1 MSSFEGILE
10 TIAGSEIRDK
20 VQLADYLLNILG
32 KIKNLH
38 PEDRKELAEF
48 ADEQVDQLLDRL
60 PHIGGCKEKDMYCAY
75 GMAMAAIYSA
85 VFKNKDDMPPDS
97 VENARELVR
106 MIREAQPIETAA
118 EKIFSQD
125 TVEEAYIDRLLSFAR
140 SSSDEYE
147 RGKVFHCL
155 LDSKDRLSGIT
166 GGAKKRLTSYFEE
179 ELERYL
185 RMEHPD
191 KDALVSWEE
200 AADAARYFP
209 SEKIRQLLTETL
221 ESGHHGIEYY
231 AAETLLDLGAEV
243 PQECI
248 SALAADLEYAVM
260 TRDMLNRYGKLSVFP
275 QEYSAPEYLAK
286 SDMVHWLVYPT
297 ELGKAPDEIEFV
309 GTVRYVFR
317 REEYYIFRFRSDS
330 ANLGDDVRGKWLLG
344 WSAADGGTF
353 SRFEPFEKYEKGSVK
368 KTLANI
374 KRHIIG

>member
-1 MSSFEGILE
+1 
-10 TIAGSEIRDK
+10 
-20 VQLADYLLNILG
+20 
-32 KIKNLH
+32 
-38 PEDRKELAEF
+38 
-48 ADEQVDQLLDRL
+48 
-60 PHIGGCKEKDMYCAY
+60 
-75 GMAMAAIYSA
+75 
-85 VFKNKDDMPPDS
+85 
-97 VENARELVR
+97 
-106 MIREAQPIETAA
+106 
-118 EKIFSQD
+118 
-125 TVEEAYIDRLLSFAR
+125 
-140 SSSDEYE
+140 
-147 RGKVFHCL
+147 
-155 LDSKDRLSGIT
+155 
-166 GGAKKRLTSYFEE
+166 
-179 ELERYL
+179 
-185 RMEHPD
+185 MEHPD
-191 KDALVSWEE
+191 KDALDSWEE